1 MTFFGKTMLV
11 MLVVAMAAWGST
23 MATVYQ
29 VGDSAGWTFN
39 YNYNEWAFF
48 KQFQVGDT
56 LVFNYDPQLHNVRQV
71 DINDYNSCT
80 EINPIAS
87 FNSGSDSITLD
98 TPGVDYFFLCG
109 IPGHCASGL
118 KFHIKISATPT
129 SIPVTPPPPRTSTN
143 TNNPYRGHFPSS
155 TNNPT
160 QTMKPHSSAST
171 AYSFNMLFTLFL
183 LAMV

>member
-1 MTFFGKTMLV
+1 MLHCQLKHTHNESEIKF
-11 MLVVAMAAWGST
+11 LVNHFYILSEFLNTESKLLSYVEP
-23 MATVYQ
+23 
-29 VGDSAGWTFN
+29 WTF
-39 YNYNEWAFF
+39 YA
-48 KQFQVGDT
+48 
-56 LVFNYDPQLHNVRQV
+56 VFNYDPQLHNVRQV

-80 EINPIAS
+80 DINPIAS

-129 SIPVTPPPPRTSTN
+129 SIPVTPPPPRTNTNTN
-143 TNNPYRGHFPSS
+143 TNNSYRGHFPSS
-155 TNNPT
+155 INKPT